1 VVKVAVKVIKRT
13 EMQTGTRKVKKI
25 RKDGYV
31 PAVLYGQ
38 DMRATP
44 ILLERS
50 QVIRERITLG
60 RSLEL
65 DVDGKIVRVIV
76 KEEQM
81 DPISQEVIHLD
92 FQALSAGSTLTVSVP
107 IVLVGEPV
115 GIKKGGILEFPTREI
130 EVELP
135 TEKLVEQV
143 IVDVSNMDIGDIIHI
158 GELDLPPEAKIF
170 ADLEEVVVAVTV
182 PVEEEVEE
190 VEEEVA
196 VEGEPE
202 VISKG
207 KKEEGEEE

>member
-1 VVKVAVKVIKRT
+1 VVKVAVKAIKRT
-13 EMQTGTRKVKKI
+13 EMQTGTRKVKKM

-38 DMRATP
+38 DMKATP

-92 FQALSAGSTLTVSVP
+92 FQTLSAGSTVTVSVP

-135 TEKLVEQV
+135 TEKLVEQI

-158 GELDLPPEAKIF
+158 GELNLPPEAKIF

-190 VEEEVA
+190 VEEVA

-207 KKEEGEEE
+207 KKEEEEEE

>member
-1 VVKVAVKVIKRT
+1 MAVKVIKRT
-13 EMQTGTRKVKKI
+13 ETQTGTRKVKKI
-25 RKDGYV
+25 RKNGYV

-38 DMRATP
+38 DMEATP
-44 ILLERS
+44 LLLERS

-76 KEEQM
+76 KEEQV

-92 FQALSAGSTLTVSVP
+92 FQALSAGSTVTVSIP

-143 IVDVSNMDIGDIIHI
+143 TVDVSNMDIGDIIHI

-190 VEEEVA
+190 VEEEAA

-207 KKEEGEEE
+207 KKEEEEEE

>member
-1 VVKVAVKVIKRT
+1 VAVRVIKRT
-13 EMQTGTRKVKKI
+13 ETQTGTRKVKKI
-25 RKDGYV
+25 RKNGYV

-38 DMRATP
+38 DMEATP
-44 ILLERS
+44 LLLERS

-76 KEEQM
+76 KEEQV

-92 FQALSAGSTLTVSVP
+92 FQALSAGSTVTVSIP

-115 GIKKGGILEFPTREI
+115 GTKKGGILEFPTREI
-130 EVELP
+130 DVELP

-143 IVDVSNMDIGDIIHI
+143 TVDVSNMDIGDIIHI

-190 VEEEVA
+190 VEEEAA

-207 KKEEGEEE
+207 KKEEEEEE

>member
-1 VVKVAVKVIKRT
+1 MAVKAIKRT
-13 EMQTGTRKVKKI
+13 EMQTGTRKVKKM

-38 DMRATP
+38 DMKATP

-92 FQALSAGSTLTVSVP
+92 FQTLSAGSTVTVSVP

-135 TEKLVEQV
+135 TEKLVEQI

-158 GELDLPPEAKIF
+158 GELNLPPEAKIF

-190 VEEEVA
+190 VEEVA

-207 KKEEGEEE
+207 KKEEEEEE

>member
-1 VVKVAVKVIKRT
+1 MAVKVIKRT
-13 EMQTGTRKVKKI
+13 EMQTGTRKVKKM

-38 DMRATP
+38 DMKATP

-92 FQALSAGSTLTVSVP
+92 FQTLSAGSTVTVSVP

-135 TEKLVEQV
+135 TEKLVEQI
-143 IVDVSNMDIGDIIHI
+143 IVDVSNMDIGDVIHI
-158 GELDLPPEAKIF
+158 GELNLPPEAKIF

-190 VEEEVA
+190 VEEVA

-207 KKEEGEEE
+207 KKEEEEEE